1 MNKKRPVQALVL
13 FVLVL
18 FQGISGIFGGIGLTI
33 DPTGESLKIPI
44 DWLEGSPFGNYTIPG
59 IVLLFLLGIVPVI
72 IAIGLWKKIAW
83 SRKMSVYLGIA
94 LLVWIVVEIAVI
106 GYQHDPPLQLIYG
119 IVGVLI
125 LMFSLSSTI
134 KEYYKPGTVHQL

>member
-1 MNKKRPVQALVL
+1 MKNKRPVQVVALFL
-13 FVLVL
+13 LVL

-33 DPTGESLKIPI
+33 DPTGKSLQIPI
-44 DWLEGSPFGNYTIPG
+44 EWLKGSPFGNYTIPG

-83 SRKMSVYLGIA
+83 SRKISVYLGIA
-94 LLVWIVVEIAVI
+94 LLIWIIVEIAVI
-106 GYQHDPPLQLIYG
+106 GYQHEPPLQLIYG

-125 LMFSLSSTI
+125 LLFSLSSKV
-134 KEYYKPGTVHQL
+134 KEYYKLNAVL